1 MKKECIAML
10 LAGGQGLGKTSW
22 LRNLVP
28 PELRDYL
35 FTGNV
40 NPYSKGFPQMMVDC
54 LLIVIDEMSGQSYAD
69 LNRLKALTSTGVIY
83 LRRPYGHYAE
93 TQIRHASF
101 AATVND
107 LQSCLLYTSD
117 AADE

>member
-1 MKKECIAML
+1 MELGVENHTILL

-93 TQIRHASF
+93 TQIRHAS
-101 AATVND
+101 
-107 LQSCLLYTSD
+107 CLLYTSRCV
-117 AADE
+117 